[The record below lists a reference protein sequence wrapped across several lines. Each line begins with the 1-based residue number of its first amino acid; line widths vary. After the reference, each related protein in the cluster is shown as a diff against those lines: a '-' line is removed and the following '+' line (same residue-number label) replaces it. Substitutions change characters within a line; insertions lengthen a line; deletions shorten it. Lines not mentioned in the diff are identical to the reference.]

1 VYTKQQKELIFLV
14 KNDSLPYV
22 ELSILPMDILIH
34 KSTKMSSYY
43 LQGGKEMTK
52 KSKIFSLLAIALVF
66 ALVVAGCGGAKPAP
80 AEQGSSDVIKIGV
93 FEPLTGDNAAGGQM
107 TLEGMELANKLYPEV
122 LGKKVELVVVDN
134 KSDRAEAA
142 NAVSRLID
150 NDKVSVILGSY
161 SSGLSMAGG
170 QIAKD
175 KGVPVIGCSPTNPLV
190 TLDNDY
196 YFRVCFID
204 PFQGAVMANYAINE
218 LGITKAAII
227 KENGSDYSVGLA
239 RFFYNAFTEAG
250 GEIVAD
256 IDYQKGDN
264 DFTAQLGSINSAN
277 PEVIFAPGDFGPSA
291 LLIKQAREM
300 GIEVPFLGGDTW
312 EVGEFLE
319 LGGAEVEG
327 ATFSSH
333 FTADAPA
340 TEMTQTFLDAFKAE
354 YPEQN
359 PNAFAALGFD
369 TYILAL
375 DAMTRA
381 ESAEPAA
388 IKDALAQTADF
399 VGATGMITLDANGD
413 ATKSA
418 VVNQVV
424 DGAFTFKMIIEPK

>member
-1 VYTKQQKELIFLV
+1 
-14 KNDSLPYV
+14 
-22 ELSILPMDILIH
+22 
-34 KSTKMSSYY
+34 MSFHNS
-43 LQGGKEMTK
+43 QGGNKMTK
-52 KSKIFSLLAIALVF
+52 RSKMFSLLSIALVF
-66 ALVVAGCGGAKPAP
+66 ALVVAGCGGNKAPKPGDTA
-80 AEQGSSDVIKIGV
+80 SDVIKVGI
-93 FEPLTGDNAAGGQM
+93 FEPLTGDNAAGGQL
-107 TLEGMELANKLYPEV
+107 TLNGMKLANKLYPEV
-122 LGKKVELVVVDN
+122 LGKKVELVLVDN
-134 KSDRAEAA
+134 KSERAEAA
-142 NAVSRLID
+142 NAVARLID
-150 NDKVSVILGSY
+150 NDNVSVILGSY

-218 LGITKAAII
+218 LGVTKAAII

-264 DFTAQLGSINSAN
+264 DFTAQLGSIESAK

-300 GIEVPFLGGDTW
+300 GIELPFLGGDTW

-319 LGGAEVEG
+319 LGGKEVNG

-333 FTADAPA
+333 FTADEPA

-354 YPEQN
+354 YPNEN

-375 DAMTRA
+375 DAMNRA
-381 ESAEPAA
+381 DSSEREP
-388 IKDALAQTADF
+388 IKTALADTKEF
-399 VGATGMITLDANGD
+399 IGATGIITLDENGD

-424 DGAFTFKMIIEPK
+424 DGEFKFKLIIEPK

>member
-1 VYTKQQKELIFLV
+1 
-14 KNDSLPYV
+14 
-22 ELSILPMDILIH
+22 
-34 KSTKMSSYY
+34 
-43 LQGGKEMTK
+43 MTK
-52 KSKIFSLLAIALVF
+52 KSKKISLLAIALVF
-66 ALVVAGCGGAKPAP
+66 ALVVAGCGGNAPAP
-80 AEQGSSDVIKIGV
+80 TPSNNEGDSGDVIKIGV
-93 FEPLTGDNAAGGQM
+93 YEPLTGDNAAGGQL

-122 LGKKVELVVVDN
+122 LGRKVELVVVDN
-134 KSDRAEAA
+134 KSERPEAA

-175 KGVPVIGCSPTNPLV
+175 KGVPAIGCSPTNPLV

-204 PFQGAVMANYAINE
+204 PFQGAVMANYALNE
-218 LGITKAAII
+218 LGVTKAAII
-227 KENGSDYSVGLA
+227 KENGSDYSVGLS
-239 RFFYNAFTEAG
+239 RFFYDAFIAGG

-256 IDYQKGDN
+256 IDYQKQDN
-264 DFTAQLGSINSAN
+264 DFTAQLGSISSSE
-277 PEVIFAPGDFGPSA
+277 PEVIFAPGDFAPSA

-300 GIEVPFLGGDTW
+300 GIEAPFLGGDTW

-319 LGGAEVEG
+319 LGGQEVNG

-333 FTADAPA
+333 FTADEPA
-340 TEMTQTFLDAFKAE
+340 TEMTSIFLDEYAKE
-354 YPEQN
+354 YPDQN

-381 ESAEPAA
+381 DSSEPEA
-388 IKDALAQTADF
+388 IKEALAETVDF
-399 VGATGMITLDANGD
+399 IGATGLITLDENGD

-424 DGAFTFKMIIEPK
+424 DGEFTFKMIIDPK